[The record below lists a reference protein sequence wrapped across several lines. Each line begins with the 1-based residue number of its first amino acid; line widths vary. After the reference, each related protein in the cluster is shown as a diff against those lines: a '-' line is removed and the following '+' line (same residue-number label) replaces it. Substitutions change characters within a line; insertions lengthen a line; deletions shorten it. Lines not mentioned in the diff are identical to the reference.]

1 MSTAIY
7 IYLILVILAFAVW
20 YTEVVEPKR
29 RARRD
34 IQRLVDE
41 INKRPPYKP
50 EDKS

>member
-7 IYLILVILAFAVW
+7 LYLILVILAVAVW

-29 RARRD
+29 RARKE

-41 INKRPPYKP
+41 INKSPPYKP